1 MSEFELV
8 RKVNGYFKYLRDFV
22 SKTGLSGEEVDQL
35 KSLMEN
41 SHNEKVLA
49 DIKYLVEEGYKLRV
63 NENSEEVFSLAD
75 AVYMTLEEGFDKQ
88 QVYWAVEF
96 FLREHFAE
104 QFDAG
109 VALYEEEK
117 KKGH

>member
-41 SHNEKVLA
+41 SDNEKVLA
-49 DIKYLVEEGYKLRV
+49 NIK
-63 NENSEEVFSLAD
+63 SSL
-75 AVYMTLEEGFDKQ
+75 Y
-88 QVYWAVEF
+88 
-96 FLREHFAE
+96 FLM
-104 QFDAG
+104 
-109 VALYEEEK
+109 L
-117 KKGH
+117 